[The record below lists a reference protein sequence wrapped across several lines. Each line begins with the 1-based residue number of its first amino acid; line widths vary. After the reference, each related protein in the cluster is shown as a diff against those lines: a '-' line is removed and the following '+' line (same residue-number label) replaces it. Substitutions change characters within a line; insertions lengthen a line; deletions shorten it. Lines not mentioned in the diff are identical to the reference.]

1 MNRKKEAEENGFN
14 LIELMLVV
22 AVVGIIAVIALP
34 NYYEYVRRGERADAK
49 SQMLQV
55 QNWMQQQYTLYN
67 AFPTSL
73 SNAPALLKQSPAT
86 GAKRY
91 DISLTTEPAAT
102 TTTYTL
108 QAVPV
113 TVDKNCG
120 TLSITNSGLRAE
132 TGSKDV
138 DYCWNK

>member
-1 MNRKKEAEENGFN
+1 MLKAVTLTI
-14 LIELMLVV
+14 LIIVGTCIGNIASIY
-22 AVVGIIAVIALP
+22 AVRAYDA
-34 NYYEYVRRGERADAK
+34 YEDAK
-49 SQMLQV
+49 AVQQF